1 MKRLTSLFFVFCLTV
16 GCFFSPVSKAEG
28 VESSGEKVAV
38 GKDGMVATAHPLASK
53 IGAEVLRKG
62 GNAIDASI
70 AIQFALNVTEPMM
83 SGIGGGGFM
92 MVYDGETKET
102 SIINSRER
110 APQGATPDMFLDG
123 DGDVIPFSKR
133 STHGNAV
140 GVPGTLKGL
149 EAAHKKWGTK
159 RMQDLITPS
168 IKLAEDGFPIDS
180 VLADAIEDHQDK
192 LSKTAA
198 KDIFLPDG
206 EPLKEGDELVQKDL
220 AKTFKLIRK
229 EGSKAFYDGEI
240 GSAIADTV
248 QDFGGSMTADD
259 LSRYG
264 VTTDKPIWGE
274 YHGYDIASM
283 PPPSSGGVF
292 MLQMLKLI
300 DDFHLSQ
307 YDPKSFEKYHLLAET
322 MHLSYA
328 DRAAYAGDPEFVDV
342 PLKGLLDPKYIEER
356 QKLISLDEVNRDV
369 KEGDPWKYEE
379 GEPNYQIV
387 PQADDNETGETTHFT
402 VADQWGNVVSYTT
415 TIEQLFGTGILVP
428 EYGLFL
434 NNELTDFDAVPG
446 GANEVQPNKRPL
458 SSMTPTIVFK
468 DDKPV
473 LTVGSPGGK
482 TIIASVFQTILNYF
496 EYDMSLQDAI
506 EEPRI
511 YTNSLSSYRYESGM
525 PKDVRL
531 KLNEFGH
538 KFGSNPVDI
547 GNVQSIFIDRENKS
561 FMGVADS
568 SRSGT
573 AVGVNI
579 KHSAK

>member
-1 MKRLTSLFFVFCLTV
+1 
-16 GCFFSPVSKAEG
+16 
-28 VESSGEKVAV
+28 
-38 GKDGMVATAHPLASK
+38 
-53 IGAEVLRKG
+53 
-62 GNAIDASI
+62 
-70 AIQFALNVTEPMM
+70 
-83 SGIGGGGFM
+83 
-92 MVYDGETKET
+92 
-102 SIINSRER
+102 
-110 APQGATPDMFLDG
+110 MFLDG
-123 DGDVIPFSKR
+123 DGKVIPFSER
-133 STHGNAV
+133 SRHGNAV

-159 RMQDLITPS
+159 KMEDLISPS
-168 IKLAEDGFPIDS
+168 IKLAEEGFPIDS
-180 VLADAIEDHQDK
+180 VLADAIKDHQDK

-206 EPLKEGDELVQKDL
+206 EPLKEGDILVQKDL

-240 GSAIADTV
+240 GRAIADVV
-248 QDFGGSMTADD
+248 QDFGGSMTPDD
-259 LSRYG
+259 LSRYE

-342 PLKGLLDPKYIEER
+342 PLRGLLDPDYIKER
-356 QKLISLDEVNRDV
+356 QKLISLDSMNRDV

-379 GEPNYQIV
+379 GEPNYEIV
-387 PQADDNETGETTHFT
+387 PQPEDKTIGETTHFT
-402 VADQWGNVVSYTT
+402 VTDQWGNVVSYTT

-428 EYGLFL
+428 GYGLFL

-468 DDKPV
+468 DEKPV
-473 LTVGSPGGK
+473 LTVGSPGGT

-496 EYDMSLQDAI
+496 EYGMSLQDAI

-511 YTNSLSSYRYESGM
+511 YTNSLTSYRYESGM
-525 PKDVRL
+525 PEDVRR
-531 KLNEFGH
+531 KLNDFGH

-547 GNVQSIFIDRENKS
+547 GNVQSIFIDRENKT

-568 SRSGT
+568 SRNGT

-579 KHSAK
+579 KTSAK